1 MVQRFIDGD
10 EEENKF
16 FNVFNNV
23 VQTTL
28 SDIEQYFINA
38 YGSPELG
45 RALYETQRVP
55 IYKMLEKSLF
65 IKAYNK
71 ILEGEAYIGTIE
83 GYLTILRAIFGD
95 NADIKLTIVAPLH
108 LRFDITAEIQ
118 QFYIWVDNEDN
129 EIVDENGDNIVFEE
143 IVALLSNRQ
152 LLEILKQTTNAGT
165 FVEFN
170 LNEVQNGE

>member
-1 MVQRFIDGD
+1 MVQRFIEGD

-16 FNVFNNV
+16 FNVFSQV

-28 SDIEQYFINA
+28 NDLEQYYINA

-45 RALYETQRVP
+45 SALYETQRIP
-55 IYKMLEKSLF
+55 IYKILEKSLF
-65 IKAYNK
+65 VKAYNK

-108 LRFDITAEIQ
+108 LRFDITAEVQ
-118 QFYIWVDNEDN
+118 KFYLWITKKGKQVKTKD
-129 EIVDENGDNIVFEE
+129 GRNIIFKR
-143 IVALLSNRQ
+143 LLAEVTSRQ
-152 LLEILKQTTNAGT
+152 LVEILKSLTNAGT
-165 FVEFN
+165 YVEFN
-170 LNEVQNGE
+170 LNKEEI

>member
-1 MVQRFIDGD
+1 MVQKFIDD

-16 FNVFNNV
+16 FTVFSQV
-23 VQTTL
+23 VNTTL
-28 SDIEQYFINA
+28 SDIQSYYINA

-45 RALYETQRVP
+45 NALYETQKVA
-55 IYKMLEKSLF
+55 IYKVLEKSLF

-71 ILEGEAYIGTIE
+71 ILEGVAYIGTIE

-95 NADIKLTIVAPLH
+95 SADIKLTIVAPLH

-118 QFYIWVDNEDN
+118 QFYIWVDHEEN
-129 EIVDENGDNIVFEE
+129 EIIDENGDNIVFEE
-143 IVALLSNRQ
+143 ILALLSNRQ
-152 LLEILKQTTNAGT
+152 LLELLQQTTNAGT

-170 LNEVQNGE
+170 LNEE

>member
-1 MVQRFIDGD
+1 MVQRFIEGD
-10 EEENKF
+10 EEESKF
-16 FNVFNNV
+16 FNVFSEV

-28 SDIEQYFINA
+28 NDLEQYYINA

-55 IYKMLEKSLF
+55 IYKILEKSLF
-65 IKAYNK
+65 VKAYNK

-118 QFYIWVDNEDN
+118 KFYLWITKKGKKVKTKD
-129 EIVDENGDNIVFEE
+129 GRNIIFKR
-143 IVALLSNRQ
+143 LLAEVTSRQ
-152 LLEILKQTTNAGT
+152 LVEILKSLTNAGT
-165 FVEFN
+165 YVEFN
-170 LNEVQNGE
+170 LNKEEI